1 MLLSLLLPLI
11 VYNQASLEAAP
22 DPSELITVDDDGPA
36 DFTKIQ
42 DAIDNATDG
51 DTILVSAGRYNETL
65 LIEKRV
71 ILVGEGAELTFIDGN
86 GTGTVIS
93 IRETSNVRIRGFTI
107 QKSGVSDGNN
117 SGIFIYNTPSC
128 VVSDCIFKDTYF
140 AINVHSSSDTLISNN
155 LITNSVEGINLE
167 ISVGNIL
174 FNNTLTNNDYGV
186 SLRFSIQAKI
196 LNNIIISNDIG
207 IICYSSTY
215 NTILRN
221 EISSNVLNGLQFLNS
236 RYNSVS
242 ENMIIKNR
250 GGIDLYVSTSNSIY
264 RNNFNNTHTQA
275 ESDQPNTWD
284 DGIEGNYWSDYS
296 GTDNNHDGI
305 GDTPYTINTIN
316 QDEHPLLGMFH
327 SINVT
332 TDTETYSI
340 SGISNSSISNFS
352 YEIGPETG
360 NKIVNINVSGRDNT
374 TGFCRIAI
382 PIELMNYSIIV
393 LFDQQ
398 EIIPTELNITTGNH
412 RYLYFTYPHSKHTIR
427 IISSETRYLHERYIE
442 LNIAYL
448 ELLNNYILLSENN
461 SKLQEQ
467 YQELNNSHYW
477 HLLDYNRLYTE
488 YMVLNGSYFVL
499 LNETTI
505 LQISMGALMD
515 NYSKLQEQYQEL
527 NNSHQELESKYSQDT
542 QNFRN
547 LIYSFAATTA
557 VFIVTT
563 VYLSKQAHTNKK
575 STRERSN
582 RALFDDDEYQA

>member
-1 MLLSLLLPLI
+1 LK
-11 VYNQASLEAAP
+11 AAP
-22 DPSELITVDDDGPA
+22 STGEQIIVDDDGPA

-51 DTILVSAGRYNETL
+51 DNILVSAGRYNETL
-65 LIEKRV
+65 LIEKRLT
-71 ILVGEGAELTFIDGN
+71 LVGEDAELTFIDGN
-86 GTGTVIS
+86 STGTVIS
-93 IRETSNVRIRGFTI
+93 IRETSDVRIRGFTI
-107 QKSGVSDGNN
+107 QNSGTSNGNN
-117 SGIFIYNTPSC
+117 SGIFIFNSQSC
-128 VVSDCIFKDTYF
+128 VISDSIFKDTYF

-155 LITNSVEGINLE
+155 LITNSIEGINLE
-167 ISVGNIL
+167 IGRAGNIL
-174 FNNTLTNNDYGV
+174 LNNTLTNNDYGV
-186 SLRFSIQAKI
+186 SLRFATQVKI
-196 LNNIIISNDIG
+196 LNNVITGNDIG

-221 EISSNVLNGLQFLNS
+221 EISSNVLNGIQFLNS

-264 RNNFNNTHTQA
+264 RNNFNNTHTQT

-305 GDTPYTINTIN
+305 GDTPYNITAAN
-316 QDEHPLLGMFH
+316 QEEPTSQDNYPLMGMIH

-332 TDTETYSI
+332 TDNETYSI
-340 SGISNSSISNFS
+340 FSISNSSISDFG

-360 NKIVNINVSGRDNT
+360 NKIVNLNVSGRDDT

-382 PIELMNYSIIV
+382 PIDLMNYSIIV

-477 HLLDYNRLYTE
+477 HLLDYNQLYTE
-488 YMVLNGSYFVL
+488 YMVLNGSHFML
-499 LNETTI
+499 LNDTAI
-505 LQISMGALMD
+505 LQINMGTLMD
-515 NYSKLQEQYQEL
+515 NYNKLQEQYQEL
-527 NNSHQELESKYSQDT
+527 NNSYQELESKYSQDT

-557 VFIVTT
+557 FFIVTT

-575 STRERSN
+575 STRGRSN
-582 RALFDDDEYQA
+582 RALFSDDEYQA